1 MKELLVFLV
10 QVHIGIALLYLVYRF
25 LLNNQTT
32 FIVKRI
38 YLLGALIIVFL
49 LPFVHFEG
57 TVNQS
62 LDQIGTFFQF
72 YENAELIK
80 LQFLSANKP
89 ANHSVSIGVF
99 SAAFSLYFVIALFLY
114 CKVFFDLIKI
124 KKSINRNKTI
134 KRRNLHFVIDKTY
147 SSPFSFFNYLFTKS
161 VHEIEKTPE
170 YIHELA
176 HVKQFHSIDRL
187 LVELSIPLLW
197 VNPFI
202 YLIRKSMIEVHEH
215 LADSEVIRNGVE
227 PVVYQKYLYLQ
238 LKSGRHLQLT
248 SNFNYS
254 LTKKRIM
261 MISNKI
267 SIKQSVARTILSTII
282 VAGIIIFYGCNN
294 HEIVVPI
301 SSIQKKLEKSVQS
314 DSVPAILP
322 LKEGGEY
329 WIGSQY
335 GMRKH
340 PILKVLKFHEG
351 MDIVAPTG
359 TEIIAPADGLVIESE
374 WKNAYG
380 NRIKIKHAENFVT
393 VYAHLSGLNVKVG
406 DIVKTKD
413 VIGYV
418 GSTGLSTLPH
428 LHYEVIKDGKSINPA
443 DFIKNVKEFPEKEKT
458 AMND

>member
-1 MKELLVFLV
+1 
-10 QVHIGIALLYLVYRF
+10 
-25 LLNNQTT
+25 
-32 FIVKRI
+32 
-38 YLLGALIIVFL
+38 
-49 LPFVHFEG
+49 
-57 TVNQS
+57 
-62 LDQIGTFFQF
+62 
-72 YENAELIK
+72 
-80 LQFLSANKP
+80 
-89 ANHSVSIGVF
+89 
-99 SAAFSLYFVIALFLY
+99 
-114 CKVFFDLIKI
+114 
-124 KKSINRNKTI
+124 
-134 KRRNLHFVIDKTY
+134 
-147 SSPFSFFNYLFTKS
+147 
-161 VHEIEKTPE
+161 
-170 YIHELA
+170 
-176 HVKQFHSIDRL
+176 
-187 LVELSIPLLW
+187 
-197 VNPFI
+197 
-202 YLIRKSMIEVHEH
+202 MIEVHEH

-340 PILKVLKFHEG
+340 PKLKVLKFHEG

-406 DIVKTKD
+406 DLVKTKD